1 MGPMMLQSDGI
12 TGASLQDFEAW
23 KDLLERLCGGYR
35 SECIAPKAF
44 HGWVHPLN
52 VCGLTAMDVGCNA
65 RRLGRT
71 HRFCR
76 DGMEHYYALLQI
88 SGNSAM
94 IQNDQAVR
102 MVAGDIVFVDAARP
116 VTFFAEPSASW
127 MSLRLPRQALVSH
140 LGFEPQGGSFTPYG
154 SRAGRLLSDVIA
166 AALEDGESSLSP
178 ADSYMQ
184 FAIYDLIGAL
194 FSPSDPL
201 PVRRPTDKLF
211 ARICG
216 MIRSGFSDPDLG
228 PVEVAAAAGISLRY
242 LQKLFTERGSTCSEF
257 IYSLR
262 LDHAAHLLRRR
273 GSLDPGQPLSQIAYS
288 CGFRDYTHFA
298 RKFRRRIGCA
308 PGAYSSAPT
317 KPASNRTDRLPAG
330 KPEAADDDAT
340 RDLPRSSRTRCQS
353 I

>member
-12 TGASLQDFEAW
+12 AGASLQDFDAW
-23 KDLLERLCGGYR
+23 IDLVKRLCGGYR
-35 SECIAPKAF
+35 SEGVAPKAF
-44 HGWVHPLN
+44 YGWVRPLS
-52 VCGLTAMDVGCNA
+52 VYGLTVMDVGCNA
-65 RRLGRT
+65 HRVERT
-71 HRFCR
+71 HRDIR
-76 DGMEHYYALLQI
+76 LDGMEHYFALLQI
-88 SGNSAM
+88 SGRAAI

-102 MVAGDIVFVDAARP
+102 MVAGDIALVDAARP
-116 VTFFAEPSASW
+116 VTFLGESSTSW

-140 LGFEPQGGSFTPYG
+140 LGFEPQGGSCRPYG
-154 SRAGRLLSDVIA
+154 SRAGRLLSDIIA
-166 AALEDGESSLSP
+166 TALEEGESARSP

-184 FAIYDLIGAL
+184 FAAYDLIGAL
-194 FSPSDPL
+194 FSRSDPQ
-201 PVRRPTDKLF
+201 PVQRRTDKLF

-273 GSLDPGQPLSQIAYS
+273 ASMDSGEPLSQIAYG
-288 CGFRDYTHFA
+288 CGFRDYAHFA

-308 PGAYSSAPT
+308 PGAYSGA
-317 KPASNRTDRLPAG
+317 DAG
-330 KPEAADDDAT
+330 PQAADTVRAGPYESAFSARDVQPSAT
-340 RDLPRSSRTRCQS
+340 
-353 I
+353 

>member
-12 TGASLQDFEAW
+12 AGASLQDFEAW
-23 KDLLERLCGGYR
+23 RDLVERLCGGYR
-35 SECIAPKAF
+35 SGGIAPKAF
-44 HGWVHPLN
+44 RGWVRPLN
-52 VCGLTAMDVGCNA
+52 VYGLTARDVGCNA
-65 RRLGRT
+65 HRVGRAQRDIRL
-71 HRFCR
+71 
-76 DGMEHYYALLQI
+76 DGMEHYFALLQV

-94 IQNDQAVR
+94 TQNDQAVR
-102 MVAGDIVFVDAARP
+102 LVAGDIALVDAARP
-116 VTFFAEPSASW
+116 VTFFAEPSARW
-127 MSLRLPRQALVSH
+127 MALHLPRQALVSH
-140 LGFEPQGGSFTPYG
+140 LGFEPKGGSYSPRG

-166 AALEDGESSLSP
+166 AALEEGESALSP

-184 FAIYDLIGAL
+184 FAAYDLIGAL

-201 PVRRPTDKLF
+201 PVARPTNKLF

-216 MIRSGFSDPDLG
+216 MITSGFSDPDFG

-242 LQKLFTERGSTCSEF
+242 LQKLFTERGSTCNQF

-273 GSLDPGQPLSQIAYS
+273 ASLDSGQPLSEIAYS

-308 PGAYSSAPT
+308 PGAYSGADARPRRADTVRAGPSERAFPARDVPPSAT
-317 KPASNRTDRLPAG
+317 
-330 KPEAADDDAT
+330 
-340 RDLPRSSRTRCQS
+340 
-353 I
+353 